1 MSGRD
6 IFTTLK
12 QKMGRPTKDEMLE
25 GEIVPVLF
33 KLAWPMMV
41 ASLLQTAYNLIDTIW
56 LGRLP
61 GEEATLSV
69 SALSLAWPFVFLLL
83 SVEIGLGTAA
93 IAMISQ
99 HTGAKKYEEANHDT
113 GQLFFLFISLS
124 IILAAVGFF
133 VAEDFLNFL
142 TGGGA
147 MVPYATAYLQIIFLG
162 FPVLLTFAAFSFSL
176 RAWGDTLTPTI
187 VMVISVFINIVL
199 DPLLIFGIGPFP
211 RLGIQGAAIATVS
224 ARTVGTAIAIY
235 LLYTDKVGLRVRLY
249 HLKPDFYKLKK
260 FLTVGTPATL
270 ARMEESVGFVVLT
283 GLLAMLPYQEE
294 VLAAYGIGGRV
305 INITFVVLTGMMMSV
320 STIVGQSLGAD
331 KKSRAKKSTDKAMA
345 VMIAFMFMISI
356 ILVIFRYPIMSFFI
370 PGENMVIEIGAMY
383 LAILAVGAP
392 FFAIYEAVSG
402 ALNGSGHTG
411 QQFALS
417 ITRLWGLRIPMILI
431 LAFVLDL
438 NSTGAWI
445 AIALSNVGGGILSY
459 WLYKKEWWK
468 KKIIN
473 KESNIMS
480 KIKKSSNS
488 KKSG

>member
-1 MSGRD
+1 MRVKKR
-6 IFTTLK
+6 FAELK

-25 GEIVPVLF
+25 GDIVPVLF

-69 SALSLAWPFVFLLL
+69 SAVSLAWPFVFLLL

-113 GQLFFLFISLS
+113 GQLFFLFIFLS
-124 IILAAVGFF
+124 IILGAVGFF
-133 VAEDFLNFL
+133 VTEDFLNFL
-142 TGGGA
+142 TGEGA

-176 RAWGDTLTPTI
+176 RAWGDTLTPTM
-187 VMVISVFINIVL
+187 VMAVSVLLNVVL
-199 DPLLIFGIGPFP
+199 DPLLIFGLGPFP
-211 RLGIQGAAIATVS
+211 RMGIQGAAAATVL
-224 ARTVGTAIAIY
+224 ARSVGACIAVY
-235 LLYTDKVGLRVRLY
+235 MLYAHKVGIRVRLS
-249 HLKPDFYKLKK
+249 HLKPDPDKLKK
-260 FLTVGTPATL
+260 FLTIGFPATL

-305 INITFVVLTGMMMSV
+305 INITFVVLMGMMMSV
-320 STIVGQSLGAD
+320 STMVGQALGAD
-331 KKSRAKKSTDKAMA
+331 NRSRAEKTTDRAMKL
-345 VMIAFMFMISI
+345 MIILMTVISV
-356 ILVIFRYPIMSFFI
+356 ILVIFRYPIMRFFI
-370 PGENMVIEIGAMY
+370 PGESRVIEIGAMF
-383 LAILAVGAP
+383 LAILAIGAP

-411 QQFALS
+411 QQFGLS
-417 ITRLWGLRIPMILI
+417 LIRLWGLRIPMILI
-431 LAFVLDL
+431 FAFVFTLH
-438 NSTGAWI
+438 STGAWM
-445 AIALSNVGGGILSY
+445 AIALSNVGAGTAAY
-459 WLYKKEWWK
+459 WLYKKGWWK
-468 KKIIN
+468 EKIID
-473 KESNIMS
+473 KDSILIP
-480 KIKKSSNS
+480 KIKKFFKAE
-488 KKSG
+488 KK